1 MSFDVKVTTN
11 FKERELRLAGFNTMG
26 KSAFEIGLIVQS
38 LAKPLVPV
46 DTGRLRGSITT
57 QARDHGTAME
67 GGQSGDRI
75 QSPTDPLEVLVGTAV
90 FYSPYIE
97 YGTIRRGAQ
106 PFMRPALEQVRGK
119 TQSILAKN
127 SRAEF
132 KDFA

>member
-38 LAKPLVPV
+38 LAKPLVNV
-46 DTGRLRGSITT
+46 ITGRLRGSITT

-67 GGQSGDRI
+67 GGQSGDMI
-75 QSPTDPLEVLVGTAV
+75 KPPTDPLEVLVGTAV
-90 FYSPYIE
+90 FYAPYVE
-97 YGTIRRGAQ
+97 YGTIRKGAR
-106 PFMRPALEQVRGK
+106 PFMRPALEQARG
-119 TQSILAKN
+119 QALSIVAKN